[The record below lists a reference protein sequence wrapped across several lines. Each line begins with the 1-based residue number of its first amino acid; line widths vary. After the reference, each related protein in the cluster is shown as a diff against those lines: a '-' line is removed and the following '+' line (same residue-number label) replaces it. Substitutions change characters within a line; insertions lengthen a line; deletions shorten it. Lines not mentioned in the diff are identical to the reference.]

1 MTDNLIG
8 RLRAVVVFA
17 TYDVCYQAADRIEE
31 LERELA
37 EERRSREV
45 AAAKAWEF
53 AERIKELEAA
63 LLEISNAVGDPSAYW
78 IARTVLE
85 KKNAD

>member
-1 MTDNLIG
+1 MSDDLVK
-8 RLRAVVVFA
+8 RLRSMEVFIMDGCISPVA
-17 TYDVCYQAADRIEE
+17 YAAADRIEA

-37 EERRSREV
+37 EERRSREA

-63 LLEISNAVGDPSAYW
+63 LRGNQNDL
-78 IARTVLE
+78 
-85 KKNAD
+85 